1 MHASAEN
8 ASPSVLNHRQPQSQA
23 SDSCSGSSWK
33 VPADIERS
41 YQAIACDP
49 KYRHFVR
56 IPARI
61 IRCLDYFG
69 IACDR
74 AATVERLRS
83 YYLFIGVVDDA
94 IDSGQ
99 IGAGNRTLDYF
110 GTQSPS
116 FTGESRTS
124 NVKLVTEILKCHID
138 DESYSLMTNKF
149 RELYQEVVSERNAA
163 SIHKYVEDR
172 RAVGRL
178 TAELSYLLIRP
189 LLRSESESL
198 SRFMKRVGEVGCL
211 VDSVID
217 LRSDHRLDLL
227 GFAPGLVDYAKLAFC
242 TLRDGARLSL
252 KHPALFG
259 LFLQAIVDNFHD
271 RIGRNQ
277 PCVRHGIVSQRKDKA
292 AIVA

>member
-8 ASPSVLNHRQPQSQA
+8 VSRSALHHRSQSQA
-23 SDSCSGSSWK
+23 SDCGCDSRK

-41 YQAIACDP
+41 YEAIARNS

-61 IRCLDYFG
+61 IRCLDYFR
-69 IACDR
+69 IDCDR
-74 AATVERLRS
+74 ATTAERLRS

-99 IGAGNRTLDYF
+99 IGAGKRILEYLSK
-110 GTQSPS
+110 QSPS
-116 FTGESRTS
+116 FDDECRNL

-138 DESYSLMTNKF
+138 DDSYWLMANRF
-149 RELYQEVVSERNAA
+149 RDLYQEVVSERAA
-163 SIHKYVEDR
+163 KSICAYIEHR

-189 LLRSESESL
+189 LLSGESESL

-211 VDSVID
+211 VDSLID

-227 GFAPGLVDYAKLAFC
+227 GFAPGLIDYARLAFC
-242 TLRDGARLSL
+242 TVCDGARLSF

-259 LFLQAIVDNFHD
+259 LFLQAIVDNVHD
-271 RIGRNQ
+271 QLGRNQ
-277 PCVRHGIVSQRKDKA
+277 PSAAHGIVSERKDKA

>member
-1 MHASAEN
+1 MHATAEKV
-8 ASPSVLNHRQPQSQA
+8 SRSLLYHPPQSQA
-23 SDSCSGSSWK
+23 SGSGWASRK
-33 VPADIERS
+33 VPVDIERS
-41 YQAIACDP
+41 YEAIARNP
-49 KYRHFVR
+49 KYRHFIR
-56 IPARI
+56 IPGRI

-74 AATVERLRS
+74 AATFERLRS

-99 IGAGNRTLDYF
+99 TGAGNRILDYLD
-110 GTQSPS
+110 TQSPS
-116 FTGESRTS
+116 FNDESKNS

-138 DESYSLMTNKF
+138 DDSYSLMTNKF
-149 RELYQEVVSERNAA
+149 RELYQEVVSERAA
-163 SIHKYVEDR
+163 TSINEYMEHR

-189 LLRSESESL
+189 LLRSESESP
-198 SRFMKRVGEVGCL
+198 SRFMKQVGEVGCL
-211 VDSVID
+211 IDSLID

-227 GFAPGLVDYAKLAFC
+227 GFAPGLIDYAKLAFC
-242 TLRDGARLSL
+242 TMRDGARLSL

-259 LFLQAIVDNFHD
+259 LFLQAIIDNVHD
-271 RIGRNQ
+271 QIGRNQ
-277 PCVRHGIVSQRKDKA
+277 PCVGHGIVSERKDKA